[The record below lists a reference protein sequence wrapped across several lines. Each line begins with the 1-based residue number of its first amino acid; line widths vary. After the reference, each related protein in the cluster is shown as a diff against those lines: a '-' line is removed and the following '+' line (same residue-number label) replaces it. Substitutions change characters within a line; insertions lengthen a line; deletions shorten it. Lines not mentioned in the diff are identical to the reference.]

1 MSDNLI
7 ANRGPFSLVLATL
20 SALQDGKEN
29 EDSLCRLPSRHEQFL
44 PHSLISSYT
53 VCDIK
58 SRFLHYATYTGVIL
72 STQHRP
78 ISKLARQ
85 TNHVDRFNSTL
96 RQLVSRLVHA
106 TLSFSKKLTNHIEA
120 IKYFIC
126 NYNFT
131 KCAALLESH

>member
-1 MSDNLI
+1 MS
-7 ANRGPFSLVLATL
+7 ATGAGSGQ
-20 SALQDGKEN
+20 SAQALWKK
-29 EDSLCRLPSRHEQFL
+29 LPAVYQKHALF
-44 PHSLISSYT
+44 YT
-53 VCDIK
+53 D
-58 SRFLHYATYTGVIL
+58 HYTTYTGVIP

-85 TNHVDRFNSTL
+85 TNHVDRFNCTL
-96 RQLVSRLVHA
+96 QQLVSRLVRA

-131 KCAALLESH
+131 KCAALPESH